1 MVAAPPLLK
10 ETFMHLYKKKLI
22 VPLLATSFTF
32 LQVAPAYAGMVGTQS
47 LIDHA
52 STKID
57 RDRLKGALQRD
68 EVRKLLT
75 SHGVTTEQAKARI
88 DALTHQEV
96 SQLAGQFDN
105 KPAGGLIIE
114 TVIAAALVVVILEVI
129 GITDIFPQF

>member
-1 MVAAPPLLK
+1 
-10 ETFMHLYKKKLI
+10 
-22 VPLLATSFTF
+22 
-32 LQVAPAYAGMVGTQS
+32 

-114 TVIAAALVVVILEVI
+114 TVIAAALVVVILELI